1 MLRIFRRR
9 SAPRPVLYKPLT
21 WEDTTRNDPRS
32 NDKAVTCSTLGSILG
47 PLIERIEKLDK
58 RVGELEKF
66 AELIGEGLSKV
77 YPDGFPSPLPS
88 PSPSSS
94 PLCTPSPPPSFEAEP
109 REDLIDLDR
118 VLEDLEATAAHFNE
132 LSARFESRFCELIK
146 VFFRANT

>member
-1 MLRIFRRR
+1 M
-9 SAPRPVLYKPLT
+9 
-21 WEDTTRNDPRS
+21 
-32 NDKAVTCSTLGSILG
+32 G

-146 VFFRANT
+146 VFSELIPKFKRERNLRTKRMCVCVCVCVCVCARAREFAESLFSVLLM